1 MSSSGNPR
9 KRGDE
14 QLPSEDPAAALAWIP
29 AGLFVL
35 TAQHEERRAGIVT
48 SLVQRVCDQPPML
61 CLAVAK
67 GTPIMPLISESRKF
81 GLCQLG
87 DGDRLLL
94 RKFRSELDPADDPFL
109 GFELRPSKLPG
120 LPLLAQCFAQLE
132 CELACHL
139 DVEGDHDL
147 FVGTV
152 RAGHWRGEGRPW
164 IYLGED
170 GEARG

>member
-1 MSSSGNPR
+1 MSSSANPR
-9 KRGDE
+9 KRAGE
-14 QLPSEDPAAALAWIP
+14 QRPQQDLPAALSWIP

-35 TAQHEERRAGIVT
+35 TARHEERRAGLVT

-67 GTPIMPLISESRKF
+67 GTPIMPLISESRQF

-87 DGDRLLL
+87 EDDRLLL
-94 RKFRSELDPADDPFL
+94 RKFSREFDPGEDPFL
-109 GFELRPSKLPG
+109 GFELRESKLPG
-120 LPLLAQCFAQLE
+120 LPLLAHCFAHFE
-132 CELACHL
+132 CELTCHL

-152 RAGHWRGEGRPW
+152 RAGHWRGDGKPW
-164 IYLGED
+164 VYLGDD
-170 GEARG
+170 GQARG